1 MHMIDLIEK
10 KKHKESLTN
19 EEIKFFVK
27 GLLDQTIPDYQTSA
41 LLMAI
46 IFNDL
51 TEEEIYFLTK
61 AMVESGEMI
70 DLSHI
75 SGICVDKHST
85 GGVGDT
91 TTLMVAPILASLGL
105 KLAKMS
111 GRGLGHTGGTL
122 DKLES
127 IPGFSINL
135 TSKEFNNQV
144 EKIGLAVVGQTKDIA
159 PADKKLYALRDVT
172 GTVDNSGLIASS
184 IMSKKLAS
192 GAEYIL
198 LDVKVGSGAF
208 MKTLDD
214 ARVLA
219 SKMVKIG
226 SAFGKKTVA
235 LLTNMDAPLGEYVGN
250 SLEVMEAIEVLKGRG
265 ASDLKLLVYELV
277 VELLLMTGKYP
288 NRDLALIAVDDAIK
302 SGKALEKLREMIM
315 YQKGNPEV
323 IDDYKLF
330 PNFKETVEVK
340 SLLEGYV
347 NEIDT
352 TSIGVAAMNL
362 GAGRETKDDKID
374 LGVGLRIIKK
384 PGDYVSKGETLAFLY
399 VNEKGKKEAYQKVM
413 DAYTITK
420 SKPKIKPMVY
430 EIVR

>member
-61 AMVESGEMI
+61 AMVESGETV

-192 GAEYIL
+192 GAEFIL

-214 ARVLA
+214 ARTLA

-277 VELLLMTGKYP
+277 VELLLMTNKYP

-330 PNFKETVEVK
+330 PGFKETVEVK

>member
-1 MHMIDLIEK
+1 MIDLIEK

-61 AMVESGEMI
+61 AMVESGETL

-192 GAEYIL
+192 GAEFIL

-214 ARVLA
+214 ARTLA

-277 VELLLMTGKYP
+277 VELLLMTNKYP

>member
-235 LLTNMDAPLGEYVGN
+235 LLTNMDAPLGEYVGT

>member
-10 KKHKESLTN
+10 KKHKENLTN

-61 AMVESGEMI
+61 AMVESGEMV

>member
-1 MHMIDLIEK
+1 MIDLIEK

>member
-61 AMVESGEMI
+61 AMVESGETL

-192 GAEYIL
+192 GAEFIL

-214 ARVLA
+214 ARTLA

-277 VELLLMTGKYP
+277 VELLLMTNKYP

>member
-1 MHMIDLIEK
+1 MIDLIEK

-235 LLTNMDAPLGEYVGN
+235 LLTNMDAPLGEYVGT